1 MDRRLV
7 DRARTLS
14 CWLAVAAVAATLT
27 FAIDRWR
34 VVVLS
39 KGHARL
45 RWIHEVTL
53 WSGHALLAMA
63 VLALGAFA
71 VAVARRAVRPR
82 DGGAGLPMWRHVV
95 LATAVAYLPLAW
107 PLHWVGTTLASGP
120 WVSEQSFAG
129 AVRWAPLVAGP
140 LGVGALLWLGTLR
153 AGRSRRSAL
162 ATVAAGVGLALFAAA
177 DHVVAPGLY
186 PEFHLITQVLA
197 SASAVIL
204 GARLLAPRWTDAP
217 RWLRT
222 AGWISA
228 LACVAA
234 PLAWF
239 GMAASTRS
247 ALVLRSAVARDW
259 IRMAMPERP
268 STLLRD
274 VLAELDPK
282 EGRYSVEREAVD
294 TSAFGRSRDWN
305 VVLVVADTL
314 RADALPPARPPE
326 GTEFAQPGDT
336 PRLDAWIEGAYR
348 FNYVYSAATETKRAM
363 PAMFRS
369 IEASDDPI
377 TTGIPL
383 GSRMETIGLE
393 PVAVVH
399 RYFMPAKYPP
409 VAALLDGFADV
420 RVYENP
426 KTNTA
431 VPQALELAKGLG
443 DRQFFMFLHLYT
455 VHVPGFDGKV
465 LGSGD
470 GSRVEKYRKSLQY
483 LDGQFGALLDG
494 LGELGLADNTIVVF
508 VADHGEGLGDH
519 GQMLHGPTAFE
530 EDVRVPLAI
539 AVPGHEGRQI
549 DETVGTIDL
558 APTLV
563 DLLGAAAGPGDSGR
577 SLVPLLMEEPREP
590 ERPYYFENNKG
601 TTIGV
606 VIGHD
611 KLIYERKVDVAYR
624 FDVVSDPD
632 EHDDLHDPNN
642 AIDRKLLR
650 TLVQFKPE
658 IAAEELE
665 EPATLELLRQRLTE
679 VDPSAPGSAL
689 PLLVRLVELE
699 PKPELVERCGEIFD
713 ESADPAVRLL
723 IARHLLD
730 RAPKTLGPRMVT
742 WLDDLQE
749 RPEAELQVI
758 DALGLQGQGE
768 FAEAKIAARMQHY
781 AASEQPATWV
791 PWLRLIRPWK
801 TPAKSFG
808 PALVQMLTRA
818 RTLPSMPSATLELVL
833 EAAGDVTGAHAS
845 TAELVSG
852 ARALLEHPEPRVRA
866 AAVRVLGSLGAKSDA
881 DAVEDA
887 LKDKKE
893 DIRVRREAAAALSS
907 LLGDDAL
914 PMLDEVSRQ
923 AAMTTLVVRHLR
935 DEGTMQAVPVLE
947 RIAKREPN
955 GDTRVEAKKAIEA
968 IEARAGKKR
977 PKKKKAKAKPKPKPR
992 AKPATATEG

>member
-1 MDRRLV
+1 MDRRLL
-7 DRARTLS
+7 DRARVPS
-14 CWLAVAAVAATLT
+14 CWPAVAVAAATIT

-39 KGHARL
+39 RGHARL

-53 WSGHALLAMA
+53 WSGHALLAMG
-63 VLALGAFA
+63 VLALGALA
-71 VAVARRAVRPR
+71 LLVARRVVGGSSNTGALPR
-82 DGGAGLPMWRHVV
+82 WRH
-95 LATAVAYLPLAW
+95 LAVATTVAYLPLAW
-107 PLHWVGTTLASGP
+107 PLHWVGVSLASGA

-129 AVRWAPLVAGP
+129 AVRWAPLVAGVV
-140 LGVGALLWLGTLR
+140 GVATSLWV
-153 AGRSRRSAL
+153 
-162 ATVAAGVGLALFAAA
+162 ATVRPASVGPERLVTGTAGAAVGVLALA

-186 PEFHLITQVLA
+186 PEFHLVTQFMA
-197 SASAVIL
+197 SAAAVIFV
-204 GARLLAPRWTDAP
+204 ARLIAPRWAP
-217 RWLRT
+217 GWRWSKVL
-222 AGWISA
+222 GWLSA
-228 LACVAA
+228 LACAAA
-234 PLAWF
+234 PIAWF

-247 ALVLRSAVARDW
+247 ALVLRSPVARDW
-259 IRMAMPERP
+259 IRIAMPERP

-274 VLAELDPK
+274 VLAELDAT

-294 TSAFGRSRDWN
+294 TSSFKRSRDWN

-314 RADALPPARPPE
+314 RADALPPARPSE

-336 PRLDAWIEGAYR
+336 PRLDAWIDGTYR
-348 FNYVYSAATETKRAM
+348 FSYVYSAATETKRAM

-383 GSRMETIGLE
+383 GSRMETLGLE

-409 VAALLDGFADV
+409 VAALFDGFADV

-426 KTNTA
+426 TTDTA
-431 VPQALELAKGLG
+431 IPQALELAKGLG

-455 VHVPGFDGKV
+455 VHVPGYAGKV
-465 LGSGD
+465 LGNGD

-494 LGELGLADNTIVVF
+494 LDELGLADNTIVVF

-539 AVPGHEGRQI
+539 AIPGHDGRLI

-563 DLLGAAAGPGDSGR
+563 DLLGSNGAPGDRGR
-577 SLVPLLMEEPREP
+577 SLVPLLIEEPREP
-590 ERPYYFENNKG
+590 ARPYYFENNKG

-624 FDVVSDPD
+624 FDVVADPD
-632 EHDDLHDPNN
+632 EHDDVHDPSSP
-642 AIDRKLLR
+642 IDRELLR

-658 IAAEELE
+658 VAAEELE
-665 EPATLELLRQRLTE
+665 EPATLELLRQRLAEIEPT
-679 VDPSAPGSAL
+679 APGSAL

-699 PKPELVERCGEIFD
+699 PKPELVERCAEIFD
-713 ESADPAVRLL
+713 ETDEPAVRLL
-723 IARHLLD
+723 LARHLLD
-730 RAPKTLGPRMVT
+730 RAPKTMRPRMT
-742 WLDDLQE
+742 AWL
-749 RPEAELQVI
+749 AELQGDPDAELDVI
-758 DALGLQGQGE
+758 GALGVQGQGE
-768 FAEAKIAARMQHY
+768 FAEAKIAARMLHY
-781 AASEQPATWV
+781 ATSGQPDTWE

-801 TPAKSFG
+801 TPAKTFG
-808 PALVQMLTRA
+808 PALAQMLTRA
-818 RTLPSMPSATLELVL
+818 SVLPNVPFATLELVL
-833 EAAGDVTGAHAS
+833 EAAGDLTGAHAS

-881 DAVEDA
+881 DAVAVA

-914 PMLDEVSRQ
+914 ATLDEVARQ
-923 AAMTTLVVRHLR
+923 PAMTTLVVRHLR

-947 RIAKREPN
+947 RIAKRERN
-955 GDTRVEAKKAIEA
+955 GDTRVEARKAIEA
-968 IEARAGKKR
+968 IEARSGKKK
-977 PKKKKAKAKPKPKPR
+977 PKKKSKAKPKAR
-992 AKPATATEG
+992 TKPATATGG